1 MKTTQSLIKDILPED
16 FCPHY
21 IHLKYN
27 EGIRTEPTES
37 MENGLFFESE
47 LLGSARGGKFEL
59 PRKEV
64 CNKPKKSASKKAMM
78 EYIKPRLNFY
88 SDAELK
94 FHRKSK
100 DVLFKWIQLYLPKDV
115 TSFPYQRELD
125 ILENVDYA
133 KGKMKALEIVIEH
146 VQPHLS
152 NEDRSG
158 HFDAL
163 GTIKGTPAIFDVK
176 WTGMSQQQFEREMK
190 YGTLIDDY
198 RTQSRHYQSID
209 PNKDFYFLVFGK
221 SNWCKVMRFTWN
233 SDAVMHHVETKSDV
247 ATVKFENLKDY
258 EIKPDYKQCEGCRLR
273 EQCKLRENTPRIEDY
288 D

>member
-21 IHLKYN
+21 IHLKYSV
-27 EGIRTEPTES
+27 GLRTEPTES

-59 PRKEV
+59 PK
-64 CNKPKKSASKKAMM
+64 NKQG
-78 EYIKPRLNFY
+78 KPY
-88 SDAELK
+88 K
-94 FHRKSK
+94 
-100 DVLFKWIQLYLPKDV
+100 
-115 TSFPYQRELD
+115 RELD

-163 GTIKGTPAIFDVK
+163 GTIKGTSAIFDVK
-176 WTGMSQQQFEREMK
+176 WTGMSQQQYERELK

-198 RTQSRHYQSID
+198 RTQARHYQSID

-221 SNWCKVMRFTWN
+221 SNWCKVMRFHYN
-233 SDAVMHHVETKSDV
+233 ADAVTHHVETKSDV

-273 EQCKLRENTPRIEDY
+273 EQCEKREHLPNIEDY